1 MNSVMDRAVI
11 QEKLFEY
18 IEQATDKKLQGLYML
33 VEDEIG
39 SQPSFTLSEDELRI
53 LDEEREK
60 HLQGESRSYNLS
72 EAQSIIRGQRSL

>member
-1 MNSVMDRAVI
+1 MNSVMNRAVI

-18 IEQATDKKLQGLYML
+18 IEQATDKKLQELYML

-39 SQPSFTLSEDELRI
+39 SQPSFMLSEEELRI